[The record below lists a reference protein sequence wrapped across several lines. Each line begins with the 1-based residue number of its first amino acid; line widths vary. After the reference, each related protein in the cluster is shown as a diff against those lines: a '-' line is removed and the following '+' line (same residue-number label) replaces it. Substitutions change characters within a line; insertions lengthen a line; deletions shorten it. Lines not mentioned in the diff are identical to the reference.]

1 MPEAGSPPSAEEAR
15 LRAENA
21 RLGKMVQALM
31 NRAERST
38 SVQGSEFSLFQ
49 TAVMLEDQIRARTRE
64 LEAALRENE
73 RITRAL
79 HAAKAQMTELLEAE
93 RELRLRQERSER
105 KFRLIF
111 ENAETGIFVIACDG
125 RLQSWNPALG
135 RILGLTAAPDEGC
148 HPELSALLGDRDGRI
163 TGLIGQA
170 FERQSAVTA
179 DLEVNERGHDT
190 RWVSLVLNPIE
201 EGLLQ
206 GVMSDIT
213 ERKQAE
219 FRAQALAERDA
230 LTGLW
235 NRRGLER
242 HIAALAPGRRTGTGL
257 ALLLLDLDGFKQVN
271 DSYGHE
277 AGDVVLR
284 EVATQITAVVRHDD
298 VVARLGGD
306 EFVLVLRGIGSPD
319 GATVVGNKL
328 VAALGRPI
336 PLAHGRCARI
346 GASVGIAFSPDR
358 KEPLESLLHRADM
371 AMYAAKG
378 AGKSRCCVAEAA

>member
-1 MPEAGSPPSAEEAR
+1 
-15 LRAENA
+15 
-21 RLGKMVQALM
+21 
-31 NRAERST
+31 
-38 SVQGSEFSLFQ
+38 
-49 TAVMLEDQIRARTRE
+49 MLEDQIRARTRE

-135 RILGLTAAPDEGC
+135 RILGLTAAPDQGC

-163 TGLIGQA
+163 TRLIGQA

-277 AGDVVLR
+277 AG
-284 EVATQITAVVRHDD
+284 
-298 VVARLGGD
+298 
-306 EFVLVLRGIGSPD
+306 
-319 GATVVGNKL
+319 
-328 VAALGRPI
+328 
-336 PLAHGRCARI
+336 GRCREE
-346 GASVGIAFSPDR
+346 R
-358 KEPLESLLHRADM
+358 RAAD
-371 AMYAAKG
+371 G
-378 AGKSRCCVAEAA
+378 RD